1 MSQDF
6 RKVLLKDPKLCSTDV
21 VSYGVYKGGASN
33 NYQRFNAVGSSPFT
47 SAITFNVQVPS
58 QEVVMSR
65 QILIRTTIEF
75 SITGGTL
82 AAMNNANPPVFINT
96 SANGGDG
103 HAGCGYLFAYGCGVD
118 SLAPFPF
125 SQLCSTIMV
134 TVNNNTVSLNCRD
147 VLAIICR
154 IHDKRFMQRYNGCTP
169 TLPDFWGGSDAGY
182 LGLINSAGSGDIPT
196 DSDLIPRG
204 AFMIDE
210 VSGTNYEPLEAASR
224 TYVIRVT
231 VTEPVLVSPFVFS
244 GDLDA
249 CGAYGLQNLTL
260 LFNLTSA
267 NTAIRFG
274 NPSVGPTGN
283 VAARFLT
290 AIPTVTASISSAE
303 LLVQFITPHASQLN
317 PSRNV
322 IPYYELPRYISSCA
336 QLIPATG
343 NSPAYGS
350 VPGTIIT
357 VQAIQLN
364 SIPDKIY
371 IAVGKPVSNRTNGD
385 TDCWLPIVN
394 ISINWNNTS
403 GILSSATQQ
412 DLWKMSCES
421 GVNMSWLEFSGK
433 CLGPS
438 TASPA
443 TPIATSGTRA
453 TFTTCGSVL
462 CLTFGEHIPL
472 AEDYYAPGSLGN
484 FVLQF
489 SVSVAN
495 YTGADIAANQYQV
508 VTMLQNSG
516 VMSIERGVSST
527 YLGLLS
533 KADVL
538 DASRSDAPSMSMT
551 QAQRMVGSGDVPS
564 FYSRLK
570 SVLGKVVQQPEVKA
584 LGMEALKKITD
595 KAGLGYSGGGPSGG
609 ASGGS
614 RKKHM
619 GSLEDRLR

>member
-6 RKVLLKDPKLCSTDV
+6 KKVLLKDPKLCSTDV

-33 NYQRFNAVGSSPFT
+33 NYQQFQAVGSAPFT
-47 SAITFNVQVPS
+47 SALNFNLQVPS

-65 QILIRTTIEF
+65 QILIRTTIQF
-75 SITGGTL
+75 TLTGGTL
-82 AAMNNANPPVFINT
+82 TPVGNL
-96 SANGGDG
+96 SGLGLGVSNGGV
-103 HAGCGYLFAYGCGVD
+103 GYLFSFANGVD

-147 VLAIICR
+147 VLAVICR

-169 TLPDFWGGSDAGY
+169 TLPDFWGASTSAY
-182 LGLINSAGSGDIPT
+182 LGLANSAGSSIITT
-196 DSDLIPRG
+196 DNDLIPRG
-204 AFMIDE
+204 AFMIDS
-210 VSGTNYEPLEAASR
+210 VSGTNYYGSEIASR
-224 TYVIRVT
+224 SYAFTVT
-231 VTEPVLVSPFVFS
+231 VTEPVLVSPFTFG

-274 NPSVGPTGN
+274 NATVGASGSN
-283 VAARFLT
+283 GARFLT
-290 AIPTVTASISSAE
+290 ALPNVTYAINQAQ

-322 IPYYELPRYISSCA
+322 IPYYELPRYISLCST
-336 QLIPATG
+336 LIPAAPLSTL
-343 NSPAYGS
+343 AL
-350 VPGTIIT
+350 GTPQV

-371 IAVGKPVSNRTNGD
+371 IAVGKPVGSRTNAD
-385 TDCWLPIVN
+385 VDAWLPILN

-403 GILSSATQQ
+403 GILSSASQQ

-421 GVNMSWLEFSGK
+421 GVNMSWLEWSGR
-433 CLGPS
+433 CLGEMQGSYNGQLP
-438 TASPA
+438 
-443 TPIATSGTRA
+443 GTMSQ
-453 TFTTCGSVL
+453 FTTCGSVL

-489 SVSVAN
+489 TITVGN
-495 YTGADIAANQYQV
+495 YTGTDIQPNTYQV

-538 DASRSDAPSMSMT
+538 DASKPDAPSVSMT
-551 QAQRMVGSGDVPS
+551 QAMRMVGSGGDVPS

-570 SVLGKVVQQPEVKA
+570 SVLGKVIQQPEVKS

-609 ASGGS
+609 S

>member
-33 NYQRFNAVGSSPFT
+33 NYQQFNAVGSAPYTNSLN
-47 SAITFNVQVPS
+47 FNIQCPS

-65 QILIRTTIEF
+65 QILIKTRIDFTL
-75 SITGGTL
+75 TGGTL
-82 AAMNNANPPVFINT
+82 AIADGANPNT
-96 SANGGDG
+96 SISGQT
-103 HAGCGYLFAYGCGVD
+103 GCGVGYMFSYGNGVD

-169 TLPDFWGGSDAGY
+169 TLPDFYGDSTSGY
-182 LGLINSAGSGDIPT
+182 LGLINSPGSSTIPT
-196 DSDLIPRG
+196 DTDLIPRG
-204 AFMIDE
+204 AFIIDE
-210 VSGTNYEPLEAASR
+210 VAGTAANYEIAENSR
-224 TYVIRVT
+224 VYSFYVT
-231 VTEPVLVSPFVFS
+231 VTEPVLVSPFVFG

-260 LFNLTSA
+260 LFNLTTA

-274 NPSVGPTGN
+274 NPTVGASGTF
-283 VAARFLT
+283 AARFLLT
-290 AIPTVTASISSAE
+290 LPAVTYLIQSAQ

-322 IPYYELPRYISSCA
+322 IPYYELPRYISACS
-336 QLIPATG
+336 QSIPRTNISLAALPLNT
-343 NSPAYGS
+343 
-350 VPGTIIT
+350 VTQT

-371 IAVGKPVSNRTNGD
+371 IAVGKPVGSRNNGD
-385 TDCWLPIVN
+385 MDCWLPITG

-412 DLWKMSCES
+412 DLWKMTCES
-421 GVNMSWLEFSGK
+421 GVNMSWPEFSGV
-433 CLGPS
+433 CM
-438 TASPA
+438 TQAIA
-443 TPIATSGTRA
+443 TPSSLISGNRYPA
-453 TFTTCGSVL
+453 ITCGSVL

-489 SVSVAN
+489 NITVGN
-495 YTGADIAANQYQV
+495 YSTADIAPNTYQV

-538 DASRSDAPSMSMT
+538 DASRSDAPSVSMT
-551 QAQRMVGSGDVPS
+551 QAMRMVGSGDVPS

-570 SVLGKVVQQPEVKA
+570 SVLGKVIQQPEVKS

>member
-33 NYQRFNAVGSSPFT
+33 NYQQFNAVGSSPFT
-47 SAITFNVQVPS
+47 SALNFNVQVPS
-58 QEVVMSR
+58 QEVICSR
-65 QILIRTTIEF
+65 QILIRTTIQF
-75 SITGGTL
+75 TLTGGTL
-82 AAMNNANPPVFINT
+82 AVAENT
-96 SANGGDG
+96 SGNGGSG
-103 HAGCGYLFAYGCGVD
+103 TAGVGYMFSYASGVD

-154 IHDKRFMQRYNGCTP
+154 IHDSRFMQRYNGCTP
-169 TLPDFWGGSDAGY
+169 TLPDFWGGSSSPY
-182 LGLINSAGSGDIPT
+182 CNLLNSAGSATIPT
-196 DSDLIPRG
+196 DVSLIPRG
-204 AFMIDE
+204 SFPIDE
-210 VSGTNYEPLEAASR
+210 VAGTNYSATENSR
-224 TYVIRVT
+224 VYVIGVT
-231 VTEPVLVSPFVFS
+231 VTEPVLVSPFVFG

-249 CGAYGLQNLTL
+249 CGAYGLQNMTL

-274 NPSVGPTGN
+274 NPSVGATTTL
-283 VAARFLT
+283 AARFLN
-290 AIPTVTASISSAE
+290 AIPTVTFAITAAQ

-322 IPYYELPRYISSCA
+322 IPYYELPRYISSCS
-336 QLIPATG
+336 QPIPATLT
-343 NSPAYGS
+343 SPAT
-350 VPGTIIT
+350 GTPAGT
-357 VQAIQLN
+357 VQVVQAIQLN

-371 IAVGKPVSNRTNGD
+371 IAVGKPVSSRTNAD
-385 TDCWLPIVN
+385 VDCWLPITN

-421 GVNMSWLEFSGK
+421 GVNMSWLEFCGQ
-433 CLGPS
+433 CLGPRVE
-438 TASPA
+438 SPA
-443 TPIATSGTRA
+443 NPVAVLGQRAEYITS
-453 TFTTCGSVL
+453 GSVL
-462 CLTFGEHIPL
+462 ALTFGEHIPL

-489 SVSVAN
+489 QITVAN
-495 YTGADIAANQYQV
+495 YTDVPIAANTYQV

-538 DASRSDAPSMSMT
+538 DASRSDAPSVSMT
-551 QAQRMVGSGDVPS
+551 QAMRMVGSGDVPS

-570 SVLGKVVQQPEVKA
+570 SVLGKVIQQPEVKA

-609 ASGGS
+609 ASGGA